1 MEFKILLG
9 AFFCFGMLSLLGG
22 LIYSVVMMFAGGI
35 AHGIGRIEKEVKKN
49 YVL

>member
-22 LIYSVVMMFAGGI
+22 LIYSVVMMVTGSI
-35 AHGIGRIEKEVKKN
+35 SHGIGRIEKNSKKSS
-49 YVL
+49 